1 MESKHRRTNAV
12 LIKYD
17 KILFFCYFISLLWFF
32 KAFIAH
38 TIFVFSRSSS
48 TVLAN
53 CLCSIDFDFFRCHCL
68 HTIFLTR
75 LFHRN
80 YLLIILAPACI
91 FLICICGFSFYDY
104 LHGLLLLLLFYLS
117 FFFRF
122 GFNYLLLFK
131 LLCRHGHYF

>member
-12 LIKYD
+12 LINHY
-17 KILFFCYFISLLWFF
+17 KILFFCCIISLLWFF

-48 TVLAN
+48 AILTN

-68 HTIFLTR
+68 HTILFTR
-75 LFHRN
+75 FFQRN

-91 FLICICGFSFYDY
+91 FLICICGFCFYGY
-104 LHGLLLLLLFYLS
+104 LHGLLLLFCLS